1 MRNYEKELLNEIEQW
16 FNILPY
22 FIEKIEHLEIFY
34 EEWEYSTRYD
44 LVDGVIKDVDN
55 EFIKY
60 DNY

>member
-22 FIEKIEHLEIFY
+22 FIEKIEYLEIFY
-34 EEWEYSTRYD
+34 EEWEYSARYD